1 MNPIKTRLREFI
13 RTKGITPNEY
23 GTILCPFHEDNSP
36 SCMVYD
42 DHFHCF
48 ACRAHGDIYDMAAE
62 LLGVPCDKEHFR
74 EIAQDIE
81 STLGI
86 VNDWK
91 PLKRKPG
98 EPRSSFKLSQSA
110 MYRDLLL
117 KDFAAALDG
126 GDLERAYYKATLLLA
141 LFLLPE
147 GEPAAPKRRS
157 VEEKLASYR
166 ASGAA

>member
-1 MNPIKTRLREFI
+1 MNPIKTRLREFLQA
-13 RTKGITPNEY
+13 KGITPNEC

-36 SCMVYD
+36 SCVVYD

-48 ACRAHGDIYDMAAE
+48 ACGAHGDIYDMAAE
-62 LLGVPCDKEHFR
+62 LRGVPCDKEHFR
-74 EIAQDIE
+74 EIAQDVE
-81 STLGI
+81 SALGI
-86 VNDWK
+86 VSDWK
-91 PLKRKPG
+91 PARRKPG
-98 EPRSSFKLSQSA
+98 EPRTTIKLSQSA

-126 GDLERAYYKATLLLA
+126 GDLERAHGKAELLLA

-157 VEEKLASYR
+157 VEEKLASYGTWGV
-166 ASGAA
+166 A